1 MQSILYLHRNFN
13 YEFFLLIG
21 IIVVHQLP
29 NKSTQIIA
37 ENKELKLIVA
47 NPISEKKN

>member
-1 MQSILYLHRNFN
+1 MNFI
-13 YEFFLLIG
+13 FIFIVG
-21 IIVVHQLP
+21 IVVVQQLP
-29 NKSTQIIA
+29 NKSTQIA